1 VQPLDSRLLGNE
13 RREKHAAM
21 SDAQSRTETTPY
33 WRFSLH
39 FYRQQGVADV
49 CIALQDGCGV
59 DVNLLLF
66 LLWLAD
72 DGQLLS
78 ADEVRKLD
86 DQVRDWRNLTIIPIR
101 EVRRKLKAA
110 RTLVDPGKQEAFR
123 TKVKA
128 IELEA
133 ERLQQ
138 EALYAFSQSG
148 PLGKHAA
155 PSAAARGNVSAY
167 EHIMNMTYPRSALD
181 VLLGAFDSLEHGGIT
196 AFATAR
202 E

>member
-1 VQPLDSRLLGNE
+1 MN
-13 RREKHAAM
+13 HAQA
-21 SDAQSRTETTPY
+21 RTETTPF

-39 FYRQQGVADV
+39 FYRQPGVSEA
-49 CIALQDGCGV
+49 CIALQDNCGV

-78 ADEVRKLD
+78 VDEVNRLD
-86 DQVRDWRNLTIIPIR
+86 NTVRSWRDLTIIPIR
-101 EVRRKLKAA
+101 DVRRRLKGAK
-110 RTLVDPGKQEAFR
+110 TLVEPGKQETFR
-123 TKVKA
+123 NKVKA

-138 EALYAFSQSG
+138 EALYAFTLSS
-148 PLGKHAA
+148 PLGKGAA

-167 EHIMNMTYPRSALD
+167 ERIMNVTFPASAID
-181 VLLGAFDSLEHGGIT
+181 VLLGAFDSLEHG
-196 AFATAR
+196 ASAAPAAATLK
-202 E
+202 

>member
-1 VQPLDSRLLGNE
+1 MND
-13 RREKHAAM
+13 
-21 SDAQSRTETTPY
+21 DRTETTPF

-39 FYRQQGVADV
+39 FYRQAGVSDA

-72 DGQLLS
+72 VGQVLS
-78 ADEVRKLD
+78 ADDVRKLD

-101 EVRRKLKAA
+101 EVRRKLKGA
-110 RTLVDPGKQEAFR
+110 RTLVDPGKQEALR
-123 TKVKA
+123 NKVKA
-128 IELEA
+128 LELEA

-138 EALYAFSQSG
+138 EALYAFAQSG
-148 PLGKHAA
+148 LLGKQAV
-155 PSAAARGNVSAY
+155 PPAAARGNVSAY
-167 EHIMNMTYPRSALD
+167 ERIMNVTFPPSALD
-181 VLLGAFDSLEHGGIT
+181 VLLGAFDSLEHGRGT
-196 AFATAR
+196 AALAAAR

>member
-1 VQPLDSRLLGNE
+1 MN
-13 RREKHAAM
+13 
-21 SDAQSRTETTPY
+21 DAQAQTETTPF

-138 EALYAFSQSG
+138 EALHAFSQSG

-167 EHIMNMTYPRSALD
+167 EQITNVTYPRSALD
-181 VLLGAFDSLEHGGIT
+181 VLLGAFDSLEHGGIA

>member
-1 VQPLDSRLLGNE
+1 MDE
-13 RREKHAAM
+13 TKTK
-21 SDAQSRTETTPY
+21 TETTPF

-39 FYRQQGVADV
+39 FYRQPGVADA

-72 DGQLLS
+72 DGQFLS
-78 ADEVRKLD
+78 VDEVKKLD
-86 DQVRDWRNLTIIPIR
+86 DQVRDWRNVTIIPIR
-101 EVRRKLKAA
+101 EVRRKLKGV
-110 RTLVDPGKQEAFR
+110 RTLVEPGKQEAFR
-123 TKVKA
+123 NKVKV

-138 EALYAFSQSG
+138 DALYALAQSG
-148 PLGKHAA
+148 PFGKQAGPA
-155 PSAAARGNVSAY
+155 AAARGNVSAY
-167 EHIMNMTYPRSALD
+167 ERMMNITFPRSALD
-181 VLLGAFDSLEHGGIT
+181 VLLVAFDSLGHGR
-196 AFATAR
+196 AAAALASAR